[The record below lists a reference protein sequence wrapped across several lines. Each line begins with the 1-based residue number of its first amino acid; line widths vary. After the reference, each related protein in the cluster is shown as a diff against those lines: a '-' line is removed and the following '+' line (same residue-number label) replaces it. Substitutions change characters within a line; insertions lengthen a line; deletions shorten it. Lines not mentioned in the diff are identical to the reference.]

1 MSQSKNKASSSN
13 PARNTIV
20 LASGDL
26 LVLLLFAIIGRRSH
40 SLSVADIGADL
51 TTAAPFIISWF
62 LITPWFGLF
71 RPEVSQNWRKLVPR
85 LLLAWVIIGC
95 PVALLLRALWLG
107 RAIPGGIPLS
117 FAGVALAVTTL
128 FTLVWRLGYLG
139 WVNQR
144 TAEARQDIQA

>member
-1 MSQSKNKASSSN
+1 MSQSKNNASSSN

-26 LVLLLFAIIGRRSH
+26 LVLLLFVIIGRRSH

-71 RPEVSQNWRKLVPR
+71 RAEVSQNWRKLVPR
-85 LLLAWVIIGC
+85 LLLAWVIIGG

-128 FTLVWRLGYLG
+128 LTLVWRLGYLG

-144 TAEARQDIQA
+144 AAEARQDSQA